1 MRIGVDLGGTKI
13 EAIALSDSGNE
24 LYRERIATPKD
35 NYPETLRAIQWLVSK
50 VETGV
55 GVADSIGVG
64 IPGTLSS
71 VTHKVK
77 NANATWLNDKALD
90 EDLQRILGRP
100 IRIANDANCLAVSL
114 SLIHI

>member
-13 EAIALSDSGNE
+13 EAIALSDSGHE
-24 LYRERIATPKD
+24 LYRERIVTPKD
-35 NYPETLRAIQWLVSK
+35 NYPETLRAIEWLVSK

-55 GVADSIGVG
+55 GVADSIGIG

-77 NANATWLNDKALD
+77 NANATWLNDK
-90 EDLQRILGRP
+90 
-100 IRIANDANCLAVSL
+100 
-114 SLIHI
+114 H